1 MELSEN
7 CGLQMSYIKASGN
20 DRVDEIKTIKEC
32 LKFYSERFKD
42 RNAFVFAAASK
53 NGTRVVVSWQEL
65 YEKSVIFA
73 KSLLALGKKVAYI
86 LHSKSTFEI
95 ILKIMFPFLNNI

>member
-20 DRVDEIKTIKEC
+20 DKVDEIKTIKEC
-32 LKFYSERFKD
+32 LKFYAERFKD

-53 NGTRVVVSWQEL
+53 NGTRVVVTWQEL

-73 KSLLALGKKVAYI
+73 KSLLALGK
-86 LHSKSTFEI
+86 
-95 ILKIMFPFLNNI
+95 